1 MNIDTVGTLLFWYFM
16 EFCAICETSCRTWL
30 IGRSKP
36 INENPENLNILI
48 GNGPFKCVLTVV
60 HTHTHTHTH
69 TRGSLFLDLC
79 GDNGLHPVKTWKHKE
94 QKRARVAI
102 RIMLKFYVTPSDE
115 GGVSK
120 QKLSRNYRVNY
131 VCSKEICN
139 YVGEQGIC
147 CF

>member
-1 MNIDTVGTLLFWYFM
+1 MKSLALARNPPIAGNTKEEGLL
-16 EFCAICETSCRTWL
+16 L
-30 IGRSKP
+30 
-36 INENPENLNILI
+36 
-48 GNGPFKCVLTVV
+48 
-60 HTHTHTHTH
+60 
-69 TRGSLFLDLC
+69 GSLFLDLC